1 MLSNKTQTEKS
12 ETFLLAHALLL
23 LVLSLLV
30 GVQGIFEIIDY
41 MPHIISAG
49 CVNCGAYVAS
59 IPSTLIYN
67 VSVVFCFCSGLL
79 LQGKQKNVRPYP
91 LYVYYRH
98 SAEPCV

>member
-1 MLSNKTQTEKS
+1 MLSNKTQTEKKRN
-12 ETFLLAHALLL
+12 
-23 LVLSLLV
+23 V
-30 GVQGIFEIIDY
+30 
-41 MPHIISAG
+41 SAG
-49 CVNCGAYVAS
+49 ARIVIACAVTACRGTGHIRDNRLYAAHYIGRLCKLRSVCGIYTVYS
-59 IPSTLIYN
+59 YN

>member
-49 CVNCGAYVAS
+49 CINCGAYAAS
-59 IPSTLIYN
+59 IPSTL
-67 VSVVFCFCSGLL
+67 VGMRLQSG
-79 LQGKQKNVRPYP
+79 KMFRMKVTIEESDSR
-91 LYVYYRH
+91 
-98 SAEPCV
+98 E

>member
-23 LVLSLLV
+23 FVLSLLV
-30 GVQGIFEIIDY
+30 GGTGRIRDNRLYAAHYIGRLYKLRSVCGIY
-41 MPHIISAG
+41 TVYS
-49 CVNCGAYVAS
+49 
-59 IPSTLIYN
+59 YN

-79 LQGKQKNVRPYP
+79 LQGKQKNVHPYP
-91 LYVYYRH
+91 LYVHYRH

>member
-1 MLSNKTQTEKS
+1 MLNNKTQAEKS

-30 GVQGIFEIIDY
+30 GVQGVFEIIDY

-59 IPSTLIYN
+59 IPSTLIMYLWFS
-67 VSVVFCFCSGLL
+67 VSVAPLL
-79 LQGKQKNVRPYP
+79 TSSRPATKLSLP
-91 LYVYYRH
+91 TVMVPR
-98 SAEPCV
+98 SV

>member
-30 GVQGIFEIIDY
+30 GVQRVFEIIDY

-59 IPSTLIYN
+59 IPSTLIMYLWFS
-67 VSVVFCFCSGLL
+67 VSVAVF
-79 LQGKQKNVRPYP
+79 
-91 LYVYYRH
+91 YYR
-98 SAEPCV
+98 ENKYYFNVIFRFGKET

>member
-30 GVQGIFEIIDY
+30 GVQGVFEIIDY

-49 CVNCGAYVAS
+49 CVN
-59 IPSTLIYN
+59 
-67 VSVVFCFCSGLL
+67 
-79 LQGKQKNVRPYP
+79 
-91 LYVYYRH
+91 
-98 SAEPCV
+98 